1 MVKPKILVLER
12 SAELADMIREA
23 TEGMDPA
30 IDVVACSRVGAVT
43 DVLQREGPFTVLFA
57 GPSLA
62 SRSGLRRLAAIHED
76 CPATSILLAFSDRPD
91 ASLREIVQAGADDIL
106 RLPFDRGD
114 LAIALERALDIGGR
128 RLAGVA
134 PKSVSGVTPLPVAP
148 SVPTQAQVFTV
159 SSATGGCGKTFLATN
174 MALFLARH
182 TGKRVILV
190 DLDLQFG
197 EVSTALR
204 LRPNYTIYD
213 ALHRDG
219 EDSDFDFG
227 EHLDEFLVTHEGGFS
242 VLAAPKDPA
251 EADRIGPADVTRILD
266 VLRGHCDYLVVDT
279 PAALTEVVL
288 AAFDVSEHLF
298 SLATVDLPSVR
309 NLGVFLQTLDK
320 LRIPSD
326 NISLILNK
334 AERDVGLD
342 IGQITRLFP
351 QGFKAILPYAREV
364 SRSINMGM
372 PVLASDPTS
381 EVSRKLAACLLNY
394 LPDGDRARAN
404 EGLDQ
409 PAKNSG
415 RFKLFGRSLSLTT
428 AGNAS

>member
-12 SAELADMIREA
+12 SAEMADIIREA
-23 TEGMDPA
+23 AEGIDPSVEV
-30 IDVVACSRVGAVT
+30 IACNRVGAVS
-43 DVLQREGPFTVLFA
+43 DVLHQQGPFTVLFA

-62 SRSGLRRLAAIHED
+62 SRSGLRRLAALHED
-76 CPATSILLAFSDRPD
+76 CPATSIVLAFTDRPD

-106 RLPFDRGD
+106 RLPFDQDD
-114 LAIALERALDIGGR
+114 LVIALERALDIGSR
-128 RLAGVA
+128 RLE
-134 PKSVSGVTPLPVAP
+134 GVTPKAQPGVIPFPTSPA
-148 SVPTQAQVFTV
+148 VPIQAQVFTV
-159 SSATGGCGKTFLATN
+159 SSATGGCGKTFMATN

-182 TGKRVILV
+182 TGKKVVLV

-219 EDSDFDFG
+219 GDDDFEFA
-227 EHLDEFLVTHEGGFS
+227 EHLEEFLVPHEGGFS

-266 VLRGHCDYLVVDT
+266 VLRSHCDYLVVDT
-279 PAALTEVVL
+279 PAALTEIVL

-326 NISLILNK
+326 NVSLILNK

-351 QGFKAILPYAREV
+351 QGFKAILPYAKEV

-372 PVLASDPTS
+372 PVLASDPTA
-381 EVSRKLAACLLNY
+381 EVSRKLAACLLEY
-394 LPDGDRARAN
+394 LPDAERAKAN
-404 EGLDQ
+404 EGLEQ
-409 PAKNSG
+409 PVKNQG
-415 RFKLFGRSLSLTT
+415 RFKLFGRNLHLA
-428 AGNAS
+428 AGNIS

>member
-1 MVKPKILVLER
+1 VKPKILVLER
-12 SAELADMIREA
+12 SADLAEEIREA
-23 TEGMDPA
+23 AVGIDPA
-30 IDVVACSRVGAVT
+30 VEVVACNRVGAVS
-43 DVLQREGPFTVLFA
+43 DVIAQQGPFAVLFA

-62 SRSGLRRLAAIHED
+62 SRSGLRRLAALHED
-76 CPATSILLAFSDRPD
+76 SPATSIVLAFSDRPD
-91 ASLREIVQAGADDIL
+91 ASLREIVQAGGDDIL
-106 RLPFDRGD
+106 RLPFDPDD
-114 LAIALERALDIGGR
+114 LVIALERALDIGSR

-134 PKSVSGVTPLPVAP
+134 PKTQPGVIPLPVAP
-148 SVPTQAQVFTV
+148 ALPTQARVFTV
-159 SSATGGCGKTFLATN
+159 SSATGGCGKTFMATN

-182 TGKRVILV
+182 TGKRVVLV

-213 ALHRDG
+213 ALHRD
-219 EDSDFDFG
+219 DDDFDFG
-227 EHLDEFLVTHEGGFS
+227 DHLDEFLVQHEGGFS
-242 VLAAPKDPA
+242 VLAAPKEPA

-279 PAALTEVVL
+279 PAALTEIVL

-309 NLGVFLQTLDK
+309 NLGVFLQTLEK

-351 QGFKAILPYAREV
+351 QGFKAVLPYAREV

-381 EVSRKLAACLLNY
+381 EVSRKLAACLLDY
-394 LPDGDRARAN
+394 LPDAERAKAN
-404 EGLDQ
+404 EGLEA
-409 PAKNSG
+409 PVRNPG
-415 RFKLFGRSLSLTT
+415 RFKLFGRGLHLA
-428 AGNAS
+428 AGNIS

>member
-1 MVKPKILVLER
+1 MKSKILVLER
-12 SAELADMIREA
+12 AGELAEEIRA
-23 TEGMDPA
+23 VAAG
-30 IDVVACSRVGAVT
+30 IDGDVEVVVCNRVGAVG
-43 DVLQREGPFTVLFA
+43 DVLHQQGPFSVLFA

-62 SRSGLRRLAAIHED
+62 SRSGLRRLATLHEEI
-76 CPATSILLAFSDRPD
+76 PATSILLAFTDRPD

-106 RLPFDRGD
+106 RLPFDHDD

-128 RLAGVA
+128 RLGTAA
-134 PKSVSGVTPLPVAP
+134 PRSETNVMPIPVSPG
-148 SVPTQAQVFTV
+148 VPTQARVLTV

-174 MALFLARH
+174 MALFMARH
-182 TGKRVILV
+182 TGSRVVLV

-219 EDSDFDFG
+219 DGDNFEFE
-227 EHLDEFLVTHEGGFS
+227 EHLDEFLVQHEGGFS

-251 EADRIGPADVTRILD
+251 EADRISPADVTRILD
-266 VLRGHCDYLVVDT
+266 VLRSHCDYLIVDT
-279 PAALTEVVL
+279 PAALTEIVL

-309 NLGVFLQTLDK
+309 NLGVFLQTLEK

-351 QGFKAILPYAREV
+351 QGFKAILPYAKEV

-372 PVLASDPTS
+372 PVIASDPTA
-381 EVSRKLAACLLNY
+381 EVSRKLAACLLEY
-394 LPDGDRARAN
+394 LPDADRAKAN
-404 EGLDQ
+404 AGLEQ
-409 PAKNSG
+409 PVKAPS
-415 RFKLFGRSLSLTT
+415 RFKLFGKGMALVT
-428 AGNAS
+428 GNAS

>member
-1 MVKPKILVLER
+1 MNPKILVLER
-12 SAELADMIREA
+12 SADLAETIREA
-23 TEGMDPA
+23 VENIDPSA
-30 IDVVACSRVGAVT
+30 EVVACNRVGAVS
-43 DVLQREGPFTVLFA
+43 DVLLQDGPFTVLFA

-76 CPATSILLAFSDRPD
+76 CPATSIVLAFSDRPD

-106 RLPFDRGD
+106 RLPFDRDD
-114 LAIALERALDIGGR
+114 LVIALERALDIGSR
-128 RLAGVA
+128 RLAGAA
-134 PKSVSGVTPLPVAP
+134 PKAAEAGVIPLPAHASGVPA
-148 SVPTQAQVFTV
+148 QAQVFTV
-159 SSATGGCGKTFLATN
+159 SSATGGCGKTFMATN

-182 TGKRVILV
+182 TGKRVVLV

-213 ALHRDG
+213 ALHREGD
-219 EDSDFDFG
+219 DFDFG
-227 EHLDEFLVTHEGGFS
+227 DHLDEFLVQHEGGFS

-266 VLRGHCDYLVVDT
+266 VLRSHCDYLVVDT

-309 NLGVFLQTLDK
+309 NLGVFLQTLEK
-320 LRIPSD
+320 LRIPAD

-372 PVLASDPTS
+372 PVLASDPTA
-381 EVSRKLAACLLNY
+381 EVSRKLAACLLEY
-394 LPDGDRARAN
+394 LPEAERAKANDGF
-404 EGLDQ
+404 ET
-409 PAKNSG
+409 PVKSPG
-415 RFKLFGRSLSLTT
+415 RFKLFGRTMHLTT

>member
-12 SAELADMIREA
+12 SAELAEMIREA

-30 IDVVACSRVGAVT
+30 VDVVACSRVGAVT
-43 DVLQREGPFTVLFA
+43 DVLQQQGPFTVLFA

-106 RLPFDRGD
+106 RLPFDHDD
-114 LAIALERALDIGGR
+114 LVIALERALDIGGR
-128 RLAGVA
+128 RLAGVS
-134 PKSVSGVTPLPVAP
+134 PKDHPGTSPLPVVP
-148 SVPTQAQVFTV
+148 SLPTQAQVFTV
-159 SSATGGCGKTFLATN
+159 SSATGGCGKTFMATN

-182 TGKRVILV
+182 TAKRVILV

-219 EDSDFDFG
+219 EDGDFDFG
-227 EHLDEFLVTHEGGFS
+227 EHLDEFLVHHEGGCS

-251 EADRIGPADVTRILD
+251 EADRIGPAEVTRILD

-279 PAALTEVVL
+279 PAALTEIVL

-372 PVLASDPTS
+372 PVLASDPTA

-394 LPDGDRARAN
+394 LPDADKARAT
-404 EGLDQ
+404 EGFDQ
-409 PAKNSG
+409 PVKNPG
-415 RFKLFGRSLSLTT
+415 RFKLFGRSLSLT
-428 AGNAS
+428 ASGNAS

>member
-1 MVKPKILVLER
+1 MKPKILVLER

-23 TEGMDPA
+23 ALGIDPDTE
-30 IDVVACSRVGAVT
+30 VVACNRVGAVG
-43 DVLQREGPFTVLFA
+43 DVLHQQGPFTVLFA

-62 SRSGLRRLAAIHED
+62 SRSGLRRLAALHED
-76 CPATSILLAFSDRPD
+76 CPATSIVLAFTDRPD

-106 RLPFDRGD
+106 RLPFDHDD
-114 LAIALERALDIGGR
+114 LVIALERALDIGGR
-128 RLAGVA
+128 RLAGVT
-134 PKSVSGVTPLPVAP
+134 PKASPGVASLPVGPVA
-148 SVPTQAQVFTV
+148 STQAKVFTV
-159 SSATGGCGKTFLATN
+159 SSATGGCGKTFMATN

-182 TGKRVILV
+182 TGQRVVLV

-213 ALHRDG
+213 ALQR
-219 EDSDFDFG
+219 EDDDFDFG
-227 EHLDEFLVTHEGGFS
+227 EHLDEFLVQHEGGFY

-251 EADRIGPADVTRILD
+251 EADRIGPADVTRVLD
-266 VLRGHCDYLVVDT
+266 VLRSHCDYLVVDT

-351 QGFKAILPYAREV
+351 QGFKAILPYAKEV

-372 PVLASDPTS
+372 PVLASDPTA
-381 EVSRKLAACLLNY
+381 EVSRKLAACLLEY
-394 LPDGDRARAN
+394 LPDADRVKAN
-404 EGLDQ
+404 EGLEQ
-409 PAKNSG
+409 PVKTQG
-415 RFKLFGRSLSLTT
+415 RFKLFGRNLHLTP

>member
-12 SAELADMIREA
+12 SAEMADIIREA
-23 TEGMDPA
+23 AESIDPSVEV
-30 IDVVACSRVGAVT
+30 IACNRVGAVS
-43 DVLQREGPFTVLFA
+43 DVLHQQGPFTVLFA

-62 SRSGLRRLAAIHED
+62 SRSGLRRLAALHED
-76 CPATSILLAFSDRPD
+76 CPATSIVLAFTDRPD

-106 RLPFDRGD
+106 RLPFDQED
-114 LAIALERALDIGGR
+114 LVIALERALDIGSR
-128 RLAGVA
+128 RLE
-134 PKSVSGVTPLPVAP
+134 GVTPKAQPGVIPFPTSPA
-148 SVPTQAQVFTV
+148 VPTQAQVFTV
-159 SSATGGCGKTFLATN
+159 SSATGGCGKTFMATN

-182 TGKRVILV
+182 TGRKVVLV

-219 EDSDFDFG
+219 DEDDFEFA

-266 VLRGHCDYLVVDT
+266 VLRSHCDYLVVDT
-279 PAALTEVVL
+279 PAALTEIVL

-326 NISLILNK
+326 NVSLILNK

-351 QGFKAILPYAREV
+351 QGFKAILPYAKEV

-372 PVLASDPTS
+372 PVLASDPTA
-381 EVSRKLAACLLNY
+381 EVSRKLAACLLEY
-394 LPDGDRARAN
+394 LPDAERAKAN
-404 EGLDQ
+404 EGLEQ
-409 PAKNSG
+409 PVKNQG
-415 RFKLFGRSLSLTT
+415 RFKLFGRNLHLA
-428 AGNAS
+428 AGNIS

>member
-1 MVKPKILVLER
+1 VKPKILVLER
-12 SAELADMIREA
+12 SADLAEEIREA
-23 TEGMDPA
+23 AAGIDPEVE
-30 IDVVACSRVGAVT
+30 VVVCNRVGAVS
-43 DVLQREGPFTVLFA
+43 DVIAQQGPFTVLFA

-62 SRSGLRRLAAIHED
+62 SRSGLRRLAALHED

-91 ASLREIVQAGADDIL
+91 ASLREIVQAGGDDIL
-106 RLPFDRGD
+106 RLPFDPDD
-114 LAIALERALDIGGR
+114 LVIALERALDIGGR

-134 PKSVSGVTPLPVAP
+134 PKPQPGVIPLPVAP
-148 SVPTQAQVFTV
+148 AIPTQARVFTV
-159 SSATGGCGKTFLATN
+159 SSATGGCGKTFMATN

-182 TGKRVILV
+182 TGRRVVLV

-213 ALHRDG
+213 ALHRDDDG
-219 EDSDFDFG
+219 DFNFG
-227 EHLDEFLVTHEGGFS
+227 DHLDEFLVTHEGGFS

-266 VLRGHCDYLVVDT
+266 VLRSHCDYLVVDT
-279 PAALTEVVL
+279 PAALTEIVL

-351 QGFKAILPYAREV
+351 QGFKAVLPYAREV

-372 PVLASDPTS
+372 PVLASDPTA
-381 EVSRKLAACLLNY
+381 EVSRKLAACLLDY
-394 LPDGDRARAN
+394 LPDAERAKAN
-404 EGLDQ
+404 EGLEA
-409 PAKNSG
+409 PVRTPG
-415 RFKLFGRSLSLTT
+415 RFKLFGRNLHLA

>member
-1 MVKPKILVLER
+1 MKPKILVLER
-12 SAELADMIREA
+12 SADLAESIREA
-23 TEGMDPA
+23 AEGIDPSVE
-30 IDVVACSRVGAVT
+30 VVACNRVGAVS
-43 DVLQREGPFTVLFA
+43 DVLQQEGPFTVLFA

-62 SRSGLRRLAAIHED
+62 SRSGLRRLAGLHED
-76 CPATSILLAFSDRPD
+76 APATSIVLAFSDRPD

-106 RLPFDRGD
+106 RLPFDHDD
-114 LAIALERALDIGGR
+114 LVIALERALDIGGR
-128 RLAGVA
+128 RMAGTA
-134 PKSVSGVTPLPVAP
+134 PKTAPGVIPLPVAP
-148 SVPTQAQVFTV
+148 PVPTQARVFTV
-159 SSATGGCGKTFLATN
+159 SSATGGCGKTFMATN

-182 TGKRVILV
+182 TGRRVVLV

-213 ALHRDG
+213 ALHRDDD
-219 EDSDFDFG
+219 EFDFG
-227 EHLDEFLVTHEGGFS
+227 EHLDEFLVQHEGGFS

-266 VLRGHCDYLVVDT
+266 VLRSHCDYLVVDT

-372 PVLASDPTS
+372 PVLASDPTA
-381 EVSRKLAACLLNY
+381 EVSRKLAACLLEY
-394 LPDGDRARAN
+394 LPDAERAKAN
-404 EGLDQ
+404 AGLEA
-409 PAKNSG
+409 PVKSPG
-415 RFKLFGRSLSLTT
+415 RFKLFGRNLHLTT

>member
-1 MVKPKILVLER
+1 MVKSKILVLER
-12 SAELADMIREA
+12 SVELADEIREA
-23 TEGMDPA
+23 AEGIDPA
-30 IDVVACSRVGAVT
+30 VEVVTCNRVGAVS
-43 DVLQREGPFTVLFA
+43 DVLQQEGPFTVLFA

-62 SRSGLRRLAAIHED
+62 SRSGLRRLAALHED
-76 CPATSILLAFSDRPD
+76 CPATSIVLAFSDRPD

-106 RLPFDRGD
+106 RLPFDHGD
-114 LAIALERALDIGGR
+114 LSMALERALDIGSR
-128 RLAGVA
+128 RLAGLT
-134 PKSVSGVTPLPVAP
+134 PKTPPGVIQLPVAQQL
-148 SVPTQAQVFTV
+148 PTQAQVFTV
-159 SSATGGCGKTFLATN
+159 SSATGGCGKTFMATN

-182 TGKRVILV
+182 TGKRVVLV

-213 ALHRDG
+213 ALQR
-219 EDSDFDFG
+219 EDDDFNFG

-279 PAALTEVVL
+279 PAALTEIVL

-342 IGQITRLFP
+342 IGQIVRLFP

-381 EVSRKLAACLLNY
+381 EVSRKLAACLLEY
-394 LPDGDRARAN
+394 LPDSDRARAN
-404 EGLDQ
+404 EGIEQ
-409 PAKNSG
+409 PVKNQG
-415 RFKLFGRSLSLTT
+415 RFKLFGRNLHLA

>member
-1 MVKPKILVLER
+1 MKPKILVLER
-12 SAELADMIREA
+12 SADLAETIREVA
-23 TEGMDPA
+23 EA
-30 IDVVACSRVGAVT
+30 IDPEAMVVACNRVGAVG
-43 DVLQREGPFTVLFA
+43 DVLHQQGPFSVLFA

-62 SRSGLRRLAAIHED
+62 SRSGLRRLAALHEE
-76 CPATSILLAFSDRPD
+76 CPATSIVLAFADRPD

-106 RLPFDRGD
+106 RLPFDHD
-114 LAIALERALDIGGR
+114 ELVIALERALDIGGR

-134 PKSVSGVTPLPVAP
+134 PKTAPGVIPLPVSPA
-148 SVPTQAQVFTV
+148 VPTHARVFTV
-159 SSATGGCGKTFLATN
+159 SSATGGCGKTFMATN

-182 TGKRVILV
+182 THKRVVLV

-213 ALHRDG
+213 ALQR
-219 EDSDFDFG
+219 EDDDFDFG
-227 EHLDEFLVTHEGGFS
+227 EHLEEFLVGHEGGFS

-266 VLRGHCDYLVVDT
+266 VLRSHCDYLVVDT

-372 PVLASDPTS
+372 PVLASDPTA
-381 EVSRKLAACLLNY
+381 EVSRKLAACLLDY
-394 LPDGDRARAN
+394 LPDADRAKAN

-409 PAKNSG
+409 PVKTQG
-415 RFKLFGRSLSLTT
+415 RFKLFGRSLHLAS

>member
-1 MVKPKILVLER
+1 MKPKILVLER
-12 SAELADMIREA
+12 SADLAEEIREA
-23 TEGMDPA
+23 AEGIDPTVE
-30 IDVVACSRVGAVT
+30 VVACNRVGAVS
-43 DVLQREGPFTVLFA
+43 DVIAQEGPFTVLFA

-62 SRSGLRRLAAIHED
+62 SRSGLRRLAGLHED
-76 CPATSILLAFSDRPD
+76 CPATSIVLAFSDRPD

-106 RLPFDRGD
+106 RLPFDTDD
-114 LAIALERALDIGGR
+114 LVMALERALDIGGR
-128 RLAGVA
+128 RVAGAA
-134 PKSVSGVTPLPVAP
+134 PKAIPGVIPLPVAP
-148 SVPTQAQVFTV
+148 AVPTQARVFTV
-159 SSATGGCGKTFLATN
+159 SSATGGCGKTFMATN

-182 TGKRVILV
+182 TGKRVVLV

-213 ALHRDG
+213 ALNR
-219 EDSDFDFG
+219 EDEDFDFG
-227 EHLDEFLVTHEGGFS
+227 DHLDEFLVTHEGGFS
-242 VLAAPKDPA
+242 VLAAPKEPA

-266 VLRGHCDYLVVDT
+266 VLRSHCDYLVVDT

-309 NLGVFLQTLDK
+309 NLGVFLQTLEK
-320 LRIPSD
+320 LRIPSE

-351 QGFKAILPYAREV
+351 QGFKAVLPYAREV

-372 PVLASDPTS
+372 PVLASDPTA
-381 EVSRKLAACLLNY
+381 EVSRKLAACLLEY
-394 LPDGDRARAN
+394 LPDAERARAN
-404 EGLDQ
+404 EGLEA
-409 PAKNSG
+409 PVRNPG
-415 RFKLFGRSLSLTT
+415 RFKLFGRSLHLA
-428 AGNAS
+428 AGNLS

>member
-1 MVKPKILVLER
+1 VKPKILVLER
-12 SAELADMIREA
+12 SADLAEAIRETA
-23 TEGMDPA
+23 EA
-30 IDVVACSRVGAVT
+30 IDPSVEVIACNRVGAVS
-43 DVLQREGPFTVLFA
+43 DVLHQQGPFTVLFA

-62 SRSGLRRLAAIHED
+62 SRSGLRRLAGLHED
-76 CPATSILLAFSDRPD
+76 CPATSIVLAFSDRPD

-106 RLPFDRGD
+106 RLPFDHDD
-114 LAIALERALDIGGR
+114 LVIALERALDIGSR
-128 RLAGVA
+128 RMAGA
-134 PKSVSGVTPLPVAP
+134 TPKAQPGVIPLPVAP
-148 SVPTQAQVFTV
+148 ALPTQAQVFTV
-159 SSATGGCGKTFLATN
+159 SSATGGCGKTFMATN

-182 TGKRVILV
+182 TGRRVVLV

-213 ALHRDG
+213 ALHRD
-219 EDSDFDFG
+219 DDDFDFG

-298 SLATVDLPSVR
+298 ALATVDLPSVR

-372 PVLASDPTS
+372 PVLASDPTA
-381 EVSRKLAACLLNY
+381 EVSRKLAACLLEY
-394 LPDGDRARAN
+394 LPDAERAKAN
-404 EGLDQ
+404 EGLEA
-409 PAKNSG
+409 PVKNSG
-415 RFKLFGRSLSLTT
+415 RFKLFGRSLHLA

>member
-1 MVKPKILVLER
+1 MKPKILVLER
-12 SAELADMIREA
+12 SDDLADTIREVA
-23 TEGMDPA
+23 EGIDPDA
-30 IDVVACSRVGAVT
+30 VVVTCNRVGAVG
-43 DVLQREGPFTVLFA
+43 DVLHQEGPFTVLFA

-62 SRSGLRRLAAIHED
+62 SRSGLRRLATLHEE
-76 CPATSILLAFSDRPD
+76 CPATSIMLAFADRPD

-106 RLPFDRGD
+106 RLPFDHGE
-114 LAIALERALDIGGR
+114 LVIALERAIDIGSR

-134 PKSVSGVTPLPVAP
+134 PKTTPGMIPLPVAP
-148 SVPTQAQVFTV
+148 ALPTQASVFTV

-182 TGKRVILV
+182 THKRVVLV

-213 ALHRDG
+213 ALHRD
-219 EDSDFDFG
+219 DDDFDFG
-227 EHLDEFLVTHEGGFS
+227 DHLDEFLVQHEGGFS

-326 NISLILNK
+326 NVSLILNK

-381 EVSRKLAACLLNY
+381 EVSRKLAACLLEY
-394 LPDGDRARAN
+394 LPDADRAKAN
-404 EGLDQ
+404 EGFEQ
-409 PAKNSG
+409 PVKTQG
-415 RFKLFGRSLSLTT
+415 RFKLFGRNLHLAG
-428 AGNAS
+428 AGNASS

>member
-1 MVKPKILVLER
+1 MNPKILVLER
-12 SAELADMIREA
+12 STDLVETIREA
-23 TEGMDPA
+23 VETIDPSA
-30 IDVVACSRVGAVT
+30 EVVACNRVGAVS
-43 DVLQREGPFTVLFA
+43 DVLLQEGPFTVLFA

-76 CPATSILLAFSDRPD
+76 YPATSIVLAFSDRPD

-106 RLPFDRGD
+106 RVPIDSDD
-114 LAIALERALDIGGR
+114 LVIALERAIDIGSR
-128 RLAGVA
+128 RLAGSA
-134 PKSVSGVTPLPVAP
+134 PRALEGAFPLPTTASALP
-148 SVPTQAQVFTV
+148 AQAQVFTV

-174 MALFLARH
+174 MALFLARN
-182 TGKRVILV
+182 TGKRVVLV

-213 ALHRDG
+213 ALAREGD
-219 EDSDFDFG
+219 DFDFG
-227 EHLDEFLVTHEGGFS
+227 DHLDEFLVQHEGGFS

-266 VLRGHCDYLVVDT
+266 VLRSHCDYLVVDT

-320 LRIPSD
+320 LRIPAD

-351 QGFKAILPYAREV
+351 QGFKAILPYAKEV

-372 PVLASDPTS
+372 PVLASDPTA
-381 EVSRKLAACLLNY
+381 EVSRKLATCLLDY
-394 LPDGDRARAN
+394 LPDAERAKAN
-404 EGLDQ
+404 EGLEM
-409 PAKNSG
+409 PAKNPS
-415 RFKLFGRSLSLTT
+415 RFKLFGRAMHLTT

>member
-1 MVKPKILVLER
+1 VKSKILVLER
-12 SAELADMIREA
+12 STDLAETIREVA
-23 TEGMDPA
+23 EGIDP
-30 IDVVACSRVGAVT
+30 DVQVVACNRVGAVG
-43 DVLQREGPFTVLFA
+43 DVLHQQGPFTVLFA

-62 SRSGLRRLAAIHED
+62 SRSGLRRLAALHEE
-76 CPATSILLAFSDRPD
+76 CPATSIMLAFSDRPD

-106 RLPFDRGD
+106 RLPFDHEE
-114 LAIALERALDIGGR
+114 LVIALERALDIGGR

-134 PKSVSGVTPLPVAP
+134 PKSVSGMIPLPVTPAI
-148 SVPTQAQVFTV
+148 PTQAQVFTV

-182 TGKRVILV
+182 TGKRVVLV

-213 ALHRDG
+213 ALTRD
-219 EDSDFDFG
+219 DDDFDFG
-227 EHLDEFLVTHEGGFS
+227 EHLDEFLVQHEGGFS

-251 EADRIGPADVTRILD
+251 EADRIGPADVSRILD

-320 LRIPSD
+320 LRIPAD

-372 PVLASDPTS
+372 PVLASDPTA
-381 EVSRKLAACLLNY
+381 EVSRKLAACLLEY
-394 LPDGDRARAN
+394 LPDAERAKAN

-409 PAKNSG
+409 PVKTQS
-415 RFKLFGRSLSLTT
+415 RFKLFGRGLHLAG

>member
-1 MVKPKILVLER
+1 VKPKILVLER
-12 SAELADMIREA
+12 STDLAETIREVA
-23 TEGMDPA
+23 EGIDPDA
-30 IDVVACSRVGAVT
+30 VVVACNRVGAVG
-43 DVLQREGPFTVLFA
+43 DVLHQQGPFTVLFA

-62 SRSGLRRLAAIHED
+62 SRSGLRRLAALHEE
-76 CPATSILLAFSDRPD
+76 CPATSIVLAFSDRPD

-106 RLPFDRGD
+106 RLPFDHNE
-114 LAIALERALDIGGR
+114 LVMALERAIDIGGR
-128 RLAGVA
+128 RFVGVA
-134 PKSVSGVTPLPVAP
+134 PKTPPGVIPLPVAP
-148 SVPTQAQVFTV
+148 AVPTQAQVFTV
-159 SSATGGCGKTFLATN
+159 SSATGGCGKTFMATN

-182 TGKRVILV
+182 THKRVVLV

-213 ALHRDG
+213 ALQRD
-219 EDSDFDFG
+219 DDDFDFG
-227 EHLDEFLVTHEGGFS
+227 EHLDEFLVQHEAGFS

-266 VLRGHCDYLVVDT
+266 VLRAHCDYLVVDT

-372 PVLASDPTS
+372 PVLASDPTA
-381 EVSRKLAACLLNY
+381 EVSRKLAACLLEY
-394 LPDGDRARAN
+394 LPDAERAKAN
-404 EGLDQ
+404 EGLEQ
-409 PAKNSG
+409 PVRTQS
-415 RFKLFGRSLSLTT
+415 RFKLFGRSLHLAG
-428 AGNAS
+428 AGNASS

>member
-1 MVKPKILVLER
+1 M
-12 SAELADMIREA
+12 
-23 TEGMDPA
+23 
-30 IDVVACSRVGAVT
+30 
-43 DVLQREGPFTVLFA
+43 
-57 GPSLA
+57 
-62 SRSGLRRLAAIHED
+62 
-76 CPATSILLAFSDRPD
+76 
-91 ASLREIVQAGADDIL
+91 
-106 RLPFDRGD
+106 
-114 LAIALERALDIGGR
+114 
-128 RLAGVA
+128 
-134 PKSVSGVTPLPVAP
+134 
-148 SVPTQAQVFTV
+148 
-159 SSATGGCGKTFLATN
+159 ATN

-182 TGKRVILV
+182 TGQRVVLV

-219 EDSDFDFG
+219 DDGDFEFG

-266 VLRGHCDYLVVDT
+266 VLRSHCDYLVVDT
-279 PAALTEVVL
+279 PAALTEIVL

-320 LRIPSD
+320 LRIPAD

-372 PVLASDPTS
+372 PVLASDPTA
-381 EVSRKLAACLLNY
+381 EVSRKLAACLLEY
-394 LPDGDRARAN
+394 LPDADRAKAN
-404 EGLDQ
+404 EGLEQ
-409 PAKNSG
+409 PVKNQG
-415 RFKLFGRSLSLTT
+415 RFKLFGRTLHLA

>member
-1 MVKPKILVLER
+1 MVNPKILVLER
-12 SAELADMIREA
+12 SADLAETIRA
-23 TEGMDPA
+23 AAQGIDPSVE
-30 IDVVACSRVGAVT
+30 VVACSRVGAVT
-43 DVLQREGPFTVLFA
+43 DILHQEGPFTVLFA

-62 SRSGLRRLAAIHED
+62 SRSGLRRLATLHED

-106 RLPFDRGD
+106 RLPFDSDD
-114 LAIALERALDIGGR
+114 LVMALERALEIGGR

-134 PKSVSGVTPLPVAP
+134 PKPQSGVTPLPAAP
-148 SVPTQAQVFTV
+148 AMPTQAKVFTV

-182 TGKRVILV
+182 TGKRVVLV

-219 EDSDFDFG
+219 EDSDFEFG
-227 EHLDEFLVTHEGGFS
+227 EHLEEFLVGHEGGFS

-251 EADRIGPADVTRILD
+251 EADRIGPSDVTRILD

-372 PVLASDPTS
+372 PVLASEPTA
-381 EVSRKLAACLLNY
+381 EVSRKLAACLLEY
-394 LPDGDRARAN
+394 LPDADRVRVN
-404 EGLDQ
+404 EGVDQ
-409 PAKNSG
+409 PAKNPG
-415 RFKLFGRSLSLTT
+415 RFKLFGRSLSLTA
-428 AGNAS
+428 AGNGS